1 MLQYAHENGC
11 PWDARACAGAALDGH
26 LDVLQWAIDNGCP
39 WNEEVCKWAAWGSYL
54 DVLQW
59 AIDNGCPYEVN
70 EYTRRALE
78 SLGLA

>member
-39 WNEEVCKWAAWGSYL
+39 
-54 DVLQW
+54 
-59 AIDNGCPYEVN
+59 YEVN
-70 EYTRRALE
+70 DYTREALE
-78 SLGLA
+78 ELGMA